1 MTTMNNSEIVS
12 AKKLSVKEVIKAWAR
27 YYTVTEVGNSYERLT
42 ALAFGYGMAPVLDK
56 LYGDNPEELKAA
68 YKRHISF
75 YNSEGT
81 WGSLIFGIA
90 CALEEEHAH
99 KISQPDYVK
108 DEDDEDATEMITN
121 IKIGLMGPLA
131 GIGDSIDMGTVRPII
146 LSLCIPLASSE
157 NILGGI
163 APLVLFGVYMSVLAY
178 FLVRQGY
185 ILGRD
190 SVASVLQSGRVKK
203 LIDSAGVLG
212 LFMMGA
218 LSASYV
224 KLKTVLVFN
233 TSGGEFALQNT
244 FDKMLPNLLP
254 LTAVFLVYFYIKK
267 RGPKYLRIVG
277 AILFLSLLLSFV
289 GLV

>member
-1 MTTMNNSEIVS
+1 MTTNVAERKLT
-12 AKKLSVKEVIKAWAR
+12 KKDVLKAWLR

-42 ALAFGYGMAPVLDK
+42 ALAFGFGMAPVLEK
-56 LYGDNPEELKAA
+56 LYGDNPEQLKEA
-68 YKRHISF
+68 YKRHVSF

-81 WGSLIFGIA
+81 WGSLIVGIA
-90 CALEEEHAH
+90 MALEEENAN
-99 KISQPDYVK
+99 KVSKPEYDPAT
-108 DEDDEDATEMITN
+108 DEENATEMITN

-131 GIGDSIDMGTVRPII
+131 GIGDSIDMGTIRPIF
-146 LSLCIPLASSE
+146 LSLFIPLAAKG

-163 APLVLFGVYMSVLAY
+163 GPLVLFGVYMSFLAY

-185 ILGRD
+185 TLGRD
-190 SVASVLQSGRVKK
+190 SVSSVLQSGAISK

-224 KLKTVLVFN
+224 KLTTKVVIN
-233 TSGGEFALQNT
+233 TSGGAFKIQDTL
-244 FDKMLPNLLP
+244 DGMLPKLLP
-254 LTAVFLVYFYIKK
+254 LAVVFLIYFYIKK

-277 AILFLSLLLSFV
+277 AIIGLSLLLSLLGIV
-289 GLV
+289 

>member
-1 MTTMNNSEIVS
+1 MTTTNNVVS
-12 AKKLSVKEVIKAWAR
+12 TKKLSRKEVIKSWVR

-42 ALAFGYGMAPVLDK
+42 ALAFGFGMYPILEK
-56 LYGDNPEELKAA
+56 LYKDNPDELKAA

-90 CALEEEHAH
+90 CALEEEHASR
-99 KISQPDYVK
+99 INQPDYNKEV
-108 DEDDEDATEMITN
+108 EQDDTSEMITN

-146 LSLCIPLASSE
+146 LSLCIPLAASG
-157 NILGGI
+157 NVLGGI
-163 APLVLFGVYMSVLAY
+163 APLILFGVYMSVLAY

-185 ILGRD
+185 TLGRD
-190 SVASVLQSGRVKK
+190 SVASVLESGRVKK
-203 LIDSAGVLG
+203 LIDSAAVLG

-224 KLKTVLVFN
+224 KLKTVFVVN
-233 TSGGEFALQNT
+233 TSGGEFALQDT
-244 FDKMLPNLLP
+244 LDKMLPNLLP
-254 LTAVFLVYFYIKK
+254 LAAVFLIYFYIKK

-277 AILFLSLLLSFV
+277 AIIGLSLLFSFIGIV
-289 GLV
+289 

>member
-1 MTTMNNSEIVS
+1 MTTTNSTVVS
-12 AKKLSVKEVIKAWAR
+12 AKKLSIKEVIRAWAQ
-27 YYTVTEVGNSYERLT
+27 YYAVTEVGNSYERLT
-42 ALAFGYGMAPVLDK
+42 ALAFGFGMNPILNK
-56 LYGDNPEELKAA
+56 LYADNPEELKEA

-90 CALEEEHAH
+90 CALEEEHAN
-99 KISQPDYVK
+99 KISLPGYVK
-108 DEDDEDATEMITN
+108 EEDEEDATEMITN

-146 LSLCIPLASSE
+146 LSLCIPLAASGS
-157 NILGGI
+157 ILGGI
-163 APLVLFGVYMSVLAY
+163 APLLLFGLYMSVLAF

-185 ILGRD
+185 TLGRD

-203 LIDSAGVLG
+203 LIDAAGVLG

-224 KLKTVLVFN
+224 KLKTVLVISS
-233 TSGGEFALQNT
+233 SGSEFALQST
-244 FDKMLPNLLP
+244 LDKMLPNLLP
-254 LTAVFLVYFYIKK
+254 LAAVFLIYFYIKK

-277 AILFLSLLLSFV
+277 AILFLALLFSFI

>member
-1 MTTMNNSEIVS
+1 MTTNENT
-12 AKKLSVKEVIKAWAR
+12 ARKLSKKEVVKAWTR

-42 ALAFGYGMAPVLDK
+42 ALAFGFGMSPILEK
-56 LYGDNPEELKAA
+56 LYGNNEEELRAA
-68 YKRHISF
+68 YTRHCSF

-81 WGSLIFGIA
+81 WGSLILGISM
-90 CALEEEHAH
+90 ALEEEHANEVA
-99 KISQPDYVK
+99 KPDY
-108 DEDDEDATEMITN
+108 DSEDTAEFTDMVTN

-146 LSLCIPLASSE
+146 LSLFVPVAAAG

-163 APLVLFGVYMSVLAY
+163 GPLILFGAYMSFLAY

-185 ILGRD
+185 SLGRD
-190 SVASVLQSGRVKK
+190 SVANVLQTGAISK
-203 LIDSAGVLG
+203 LIDSAGVMG

-224 KLKTVLVFN
+224 KLATKLVI
-233 TSGGEFALQNT
+233 TTDGGEWAIQNT
-244 FDKMLPNLLP
+244 LDGMMPKLLS
-254 LTAVFLVYFYIKK
+254 LGVVFLIYFYIKK

-277 AILFLSLLLSFV
+277 AIIGLSLLFSFLGV
-289 GLV
+289 V